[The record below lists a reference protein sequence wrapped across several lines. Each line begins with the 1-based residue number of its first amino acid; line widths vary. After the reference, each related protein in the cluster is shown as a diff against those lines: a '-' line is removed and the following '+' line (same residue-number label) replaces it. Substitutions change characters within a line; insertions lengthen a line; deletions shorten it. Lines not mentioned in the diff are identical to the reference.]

1 MTVHML
7 YQDGLAEGRAVMD
20 ARAPIGVA
28 ACAYFEV
35 EGTIYL
41 CLIEKKMGDG
51 RVKKPALESAA
62 AGVRSTRQDTLCPFS
77 CCK

>member
-1 MTVHML
+1 MAVHML

-41 CLIEKKMGDG
+41 CLIEKKMGG
-51 RVKKPALESAA
+51 REKPALE
-62 AGVRSTRQDTLCPFS
+62 RRQHETGHIMPIS